1 VQTGTPRRITDD
13 FSHLL
18 TAMAPR
24 GMGAV
29 PPEFGAFNVGIR
41 MCAYRRRAAQQP
53 KASVTKAESAG
64 PDSIPT
70 RCNGVG

>member
-1 VQTGTPRRITDD
+1 
-13 FSHLL
+13 
-18 TAMAPR
+18 
-24 GMGAV
+24 MGAV

-64 PDSIPT
+64 LDSIPT